1 MKTMITLRA
10 ASMVFALGIGSACAA
25 DGDGQLFTSV
35 QAQHQQHSVSVGS
48 QQNAPLFTLGH
59 AEVRVWAPMAPPY
72 NGGADGDL
80 AARDIW
86 GAG

>member
-1 MKTMITLRA
+1 MKTMIALRA
-10 ASMVFALGIGSACAA
+10 ASVVFTLGIGSAHAA
-25 DGDGQLFTSV
+25 DDDSQLFTSV
-35 QAQHQQHSVSVGS
+35 EAQQQQHSVSVGS

-59 AEVRVWAPMAPPY
+59 AEVRVWAPTTPPY
-72 NGGADGDL
+72 NAGANEDL

>member
-10 ASMVFALGIGSACAA
+10 ASTVFALGIGSACAA

-59 AEVRVWAPMAPPY
+59 AECGV
-72 NGGADGDL
+72 GSHGAAL
-80 AARDIW
+80 
-86 GAG
+86 